1 MLLIVDNYDSFT
13 YNLYQYVGEFYDN
26 ILVLR
31 NDEVD
36 LKYISSINLKGI
48 ILSPGPGRPEK
59 AGICIDLIREYGGKI
74 PILGICLGHQ
84 AIGCAYGGKVIR
96 ANVIKHG
103 KTSIIVH
110 DNDKIFKGIKNKIKV
125 MRYHSLIVEENTL
138 PNELKII
145 AKSIDDGVIMA
156 VRHRY
161 FDVYGI
167 QFHPESILTEHGK
180 DIIKNFLEGIC
191 YVSRNN

>member
-13 YNLYQYVGEFYDN
+13 YNIYQYVGEFYDD

-36 LKYISSINLKGI
+36 LKYISSMNLKGI

-96 ANVIKHG
+96 AHIIKHG
-103 KTSIIVH
+103 KTSVILH
-110 DNDKIFKGIKNKIKV
+110 DDDKIFKGIKNKIKV

-145 AKSIDDGVIMA
+145 AKSIDDGAIMA

-161 FDVYGI
+161 FDVYGL